1 MAPPPAP
8 AGAHAE
14 QAPLHVGGLVME
26 GFLLKKKRKKM
37 QGMARRYFRLS
48 QSGALAYSFNPNSP
62 IRDSIFISLA
72 FISAS
77 RKHRT
82 LHIDGGN
89 TVYHCK
95 ALTLADFD
103 RWAAALKQFI
113 SVAPGRRTSE
123 GAESFRGGTAA
134 GALTGDIDSFVR
146 GQPIRELETVL
157 LELRSQELHTPSP
170 TQQLSTSPT
179 LSSPML
185 SHDSRSASHSGG
197 KFRFLGKRSNSHSSP
212 SHLPN
217 HASHLREVS
226 GSGSTLGPPNSSVP
240 PSRSASYSN
249 GAPFIPIP
257 SATSTLS
264 NSGVPST
271 GGSNSG
277 HSDNEYFDARTSP
290 SAAPVS
296 AFPAAAS
303 PSSVLFQF
311 SHALATLKAS
321 QDALIQTLHSLPPLA
336 PTPPPLAPA
345 FNLGSPSSSNSTLG
359 SPPAVNGGGSV
370 YASRGTNGSSGGF
383 YPTHRSTPSRA
394 SSSRVSLGSFFSVEG
409 GDEEYWHDAV
419 PGEFV
424 LEEDQELGPAGS
436 GSGSGSDSD
445 SEDDDEGEV
454 EGGSS
459 GSEGTEKRKAAE
471 HGKRRSTI
479 VEEPDEYDEDEET
492 DEEVMQAE
500 ERRHRRK
507 STKEDGVEAVQ
518 EVQRRTQLPAPVTG
532 DEFSLLSVLRK
543 NVGKDLST
551 ISFPVTM
558 NEPLSAL
565 QRLAEELEYSDLL
578 HRAAASPDP
587 IERLTLVAVWAV
599 SGVAG
604 NKYRSSRKPFNP
616 LLGETYECIR
626 PDKGFKFISEKVSH
640 HPPVLAFHGEASSK
654 GWEVDGHIAP
664 SQKFWGRSMEVFV
677 SGEYTVKLTQ
687 TGEIFSIRKPSS
699 FVRNLV
705 AGTKYLEVVG
715 DLVVT
720 CSSSAAQAIIS
731 FKEGSAWGG
740 SSTRNKVEGRVVDE
754 QGRAVV
760 ELVGRWDEHVDQ
772 KEGKNNFK
780 RLWQIGEFPSNPE
793 RYYGFSAF
801 ATQLNESTPLES
813 GLVAPT
819 DSRLRPDQLAFEHG
833 DVDEAERL
841 KAHVEE
847 KQRAKRR
854 EGRQGSPRWF
864 DKERDERWVYGGK
877 YFEAR
882 EAKAFEDPDI
892 F

>member
-1 MAPPPAP
+1 
-8 AGAHAE
+8 
-14 QAPLHVGGLVME
+14 
-26 GFLLKKKRKKM
+26 
-37 QGMARRYFRLS
+37 MARRYFRLS

-62 IRDSIFISLA
+62 IRDSIFVSLA

-103 RWAAALKQFI
+103 RWAVALKQFI
-113 SVAPGRRTSE
+113 GVASGRRTSE
-123 GAESFRGGTAA
+123 GAESFRGGAA
-134 GALTGDIDSFVR
+134 PGALLSPGGSMAEHGGAVDLQAVFAAADKLNQTGDIDCLIR
-146 GQPIRELETVL
+146 GQPIRELESVL
-157 LELRSQELHTPSP
+157 LELRSQELHMSSPS
-170 TQQLSTSPT
+170 QQLSTSPT
-179 LSSPML
+179 SSSPML

-217 HASHLREVS
+217 QTFHLREAS

-257 SATSTLS
+257 SAISTPT
-264 NSGVPST
+264 NSGFPLPNGSNT
-271 GGSNSG
+271 GGS
-277 HSDNEYFDARTSP
+277 DNDYSDARPSP

-296 AFPAAAS
+296 AVATAAS

-321 QDALIQTLHSLPPLA
+321 QDALTPADQT
-336 PTPPPLAPA
+336 TA
-345 FNLGSPSSSNSTLG
+345 FNLGSPASSNSTLG
-359 SPPAVNGGGSV
+359 SPPPVNGGPL
-370 YASRGTNGSSGGF
+370 YASRSANGSSGGF

-394 SSSRVSLGSFFSVEG
+394 SSRASLGSFFSVEG

-424 LEEDQELGPAGS
+424 LEEDQDLDQTGS

-445 SEDDDEGEV
+445 SEEDEDEDEEA

-459 GSEGTEKRKAAE
+459 GSEGADK
-471 HGKRRSTI
+471 GKGAGQTHRNRRSMI
-479 VEEPDEYDEDEET
+479 VEESEEYDEDEET
-492 DEEVMQAE
+492 DEEAMQAE
-500 ERRHRRK
+500 ETSHRRK
-507 STKEDGVEAVQ
+507 STKEDGVEALQ
-518 EVQRRTQLPAPVTG
+518 EVERRTQLPAPVSG

-578 HRAAASPDP
+578 HRAAASQDP

-640 HPPVLAFHGEASSK
+640 HPPILAFHGEASCK

-677 SGEYTVKLTQ
+677 SGEYTVKFTQ
-687 TGEIFSIRKPSS
+687 TGETFSIRKPSS

-754 QGRAVV
+754 QGRVVV

-847 KQRAKRR
+847 KQRAKRK
-854 EGRQGSPRWF
+854 EGRQGSPMWF
-864 DKERDERWVYGGK
+864 GKEGDERWVYGGK

-882 EAKAFEDPDI
+882 EAKSFEDPDI